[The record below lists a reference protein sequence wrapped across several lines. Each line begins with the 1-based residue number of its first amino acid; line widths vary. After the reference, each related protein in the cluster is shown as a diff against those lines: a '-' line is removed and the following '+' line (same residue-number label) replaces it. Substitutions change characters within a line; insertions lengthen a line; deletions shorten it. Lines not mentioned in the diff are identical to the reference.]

1 LIVRPRPNA
10 FSLLF
15 IMRGSILP
23 MIAPRVLCVLAVS
36 AAVVVWHHFAPA
48 SFNNVSAAP
57 FTLLGLALSI
67 FLGFRNNACYERW
80 WEGRKQ
86 WGQLAAETRNLTRE
100 FMVLLPAD
108 AALQRRCAHR
118 LVAFAHALRNQLR
131 AGELNGDDGKT
142 LDWLPKDETASI
154 AGSTC
159 QPDAI
164 QRAQAAELS
173 ALRQSGKLADI
184 PYSILSR
191 HLQVLTE
198 VQTACE
204 RLHTTPTPFTY
215 TLLLHRTAWL
225 FCLLL
230 PFGLVG
236 TVGLATPILTA
247 ILAYSFFGLDALG
260 EELEEPFGGTQN
272 ALPLDAIIRNIEIAV
287 GEALGDAKLPEPLK
301 PKNFILD

>member
-1 LIVRPRPNA
+1 MTA
-10 FSLLF
+10 
-15 IMRGSILP
+15 
-23 MIAPRVLCVLAVS
+23 
-36 AAVVVWHHFAPA
+36 
-48 SFNNVSAAP
+48 
-57 FTLLGLALSI
+57 
-67 FLGFRNNACYERW
+67 
-80 WEGRKQ
+80 
-86 WGQLAAETRNLTRE
+86 
-100 FMVLLPAD
+100 
-108 AALQRRCAHR
+108 RRS
-118 LVAFAHALRNQLR
+118 
-131 AGELNGDDGKT
+131 
-142 LDWLPKDETASI
+142 DWLPKDETASV
-154 AGSTC
+154 AGSHC

-173 ALRQSGKLADI
+173 ALRQAGKLADI

-191 HLQVLTE
+191 HLQSLTE

-225 FCLLL
+225 FCLFL

-236 TVGLATPILTA
+236 TVGLATPVLTA